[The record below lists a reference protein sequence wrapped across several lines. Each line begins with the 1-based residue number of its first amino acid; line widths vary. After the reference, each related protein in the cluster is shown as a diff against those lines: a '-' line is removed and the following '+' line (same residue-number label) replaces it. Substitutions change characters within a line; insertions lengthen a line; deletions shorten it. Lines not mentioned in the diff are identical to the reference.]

1 VRIRRWLG
9 LNPGLRAMTVADT
22 EERSTGRQSVIA
34 RLMARL
40 LGG

>member
-1 VRIRRWLG
+1 
-9 LNPGLRAMTVADT
+9 MTVADT

-34 RLMARL
+34 RLMVRL